1 MYAVVV
7 SLKIKPEMRER
18 FLAAALDDCTCSRDE
33 PGCLRFD
40 VIQDNTDPNHY
51 FFYEVY
57 RDENAFKAHQGM
69 AHYPRWR
76 AAAST
81 CPNISWARRLYFS
94 RRALRSW
101 SKSSR
106 RKAFGICSIRKPTRS
121 RIPSRNSEP

>member
-7 SLKIKPEMRER
+7 SLKIKPEMREK
-18 FLAAALDDCTCSRDE
+18 FLAAALDDHTCSLRDE

-40 VIQDNTDPNHY
+40 VVQDNADPNHY

-76 AAAST
+76 AAAAEVLAEPASGSRCST
-81 CPNISWARRLYFS
+81 VY
-94 RRALRSW
+94 
-101 SKSSR
+101 
-106 RKAFGICSIRKPTRS
+106 
-121 RIPSRNSEP
+121 PSDYR